1 MSTYYL
7 VSLWKSLITK
17 DFFRILGNNHSFSH
31 PYYQFFLSYICTYIY
46 VQGRPSS
53 QCHRAMALVVFLPCP
68 ESQGIFWAT
77 HNKKPWFPEVA
88 FPEVALV
95 DFGAD
100 GWAPLY
106 MYKGIGI
113 YYFSSF
119 CGLWGCGHK
128 LRCWNKTCT
137 LAIET
142 LKMIGMIN
150 FFFFFIKRISFF
162 KLLLAI
168 SHKQKNS

>member
-1 MSTYYL
+1 MYKGTHL
-7 VSLWKSLITK
+7 A
-17 DFFRILGNNHSFSH
+17 
-31 PYYQFFLSYICTYIY
+31 
-46 VQGRPSS
+46 
-53 QCHRAMALVVFLPCP
+53 RATALVVFLPRTK
-68 ESQGIFWAT
+68 SQGIFWAT
-77 HNKKPWFPEVA
+77 HYKKPW

-95 DFGAD
+95 DFGSD

-168 SHKQKNS
+168 SHKQKILFSHESVLTLLRVWVNFTVYVTQELDKWCLKYFMSVGKG